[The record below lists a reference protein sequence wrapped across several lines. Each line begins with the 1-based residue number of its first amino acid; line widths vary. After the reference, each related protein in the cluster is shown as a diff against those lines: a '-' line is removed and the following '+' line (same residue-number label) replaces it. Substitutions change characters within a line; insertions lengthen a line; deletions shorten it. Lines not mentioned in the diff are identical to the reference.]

1 MASLEKFERG
11 HLFRADT
18 TDNEKIL
25 ENQLANAWIAK
36 FNSLPYGMRFYLQG
50 SGEWHSTDNP
60 GMEGFNKL
68 HEFDAMC
75 HENGWEIDSTEHVQ
89 DDYHPTITVTWRRMQ
104 SSYPF

>member
-1 MASLEKFERG
+1 MASLDKFERG
-11 HLFRADT
+11 PDFKIDTAD
-18 TDNEKIL
+18 DEKIL
-25 ENQLANAWIAK
+25 ENKLANAWLRE
-36 FNSLPYGMRFYLQG
+36 FNSLPYGIRFYLQE

-60 GMEGFNKL
+60 LMGGFSKL

-75 HENGWEIDSTEHVQ
+75 HGNGWEIDSTEHVQ